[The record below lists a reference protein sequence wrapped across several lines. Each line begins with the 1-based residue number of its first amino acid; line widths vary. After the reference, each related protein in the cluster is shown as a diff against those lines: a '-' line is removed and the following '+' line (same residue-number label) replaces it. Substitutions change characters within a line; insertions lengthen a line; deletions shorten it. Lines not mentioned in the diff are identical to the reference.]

1 MFSRNGLER
10 IAANTFTMN
19 IYSTQNTTD
28 VSEERDLRNA
38 AFMYFQVLIY
48 ILLDITSNRNS
59 SAKKDLLDHF
69 KHIYEGSTAEE
80 RIIQELENNYRDEEA
95 IRWFTRP
102 TFLYNTLNKA
112 LRDFDFEVLFALRFL
127 INDLQRQ
134 LAIAHETYLTS
145 YALENPIITVYRGQ
159 NISVADLNYL
169 HQNIGQFV
177 AMQSFLSTSFD
188 RAVASFFAQAAAPTT
203 DEITC
208 IVFEFHLDT
217 RITKTKPY
225 ANIKHLSYFRDEE
238 ELLLMLGT
246 IFRIEQLE
254 YNELEKTWIA
264 ILSLCSEDDYE
275 LKELVKH
282 LKNETGEGITSLG
295 NLLQRQGDYEKAR
308 LYFQQLLL
316 DPSLDDLD
324 RARCYRGLAMVAQ
337 ALHTY
342 DEATENFE
350 KQLELLNTC
359 DDNQEE
365 IGTAYT
371 FLGEVYLFKNDL
383 DQALTYEQKA
393 FDILVPLNA
402 AQLTNVYAIMANI
415 YMQKKDFPQAIVY
428 HEKGLELDYERLPGN
443 HENFGITYANIG
455 ATYHLSGDYIKALE
469 YYSKAREIYSKILT
483 PKHQHVLTVEE
494 NIRRVKKLINK

>member
-1 MFSRNGLER
+1 MISKCSEISETTLEQPARRFQNVTRNSDEYILISFDENTVFIKENLAIQKAIRQIIPDLKIFDNSNACVDYLMDFKDRKIVLIICGSYDHRFISLIHHLSHLSAIYVYHLEEQAAEEWNKDYEKIKGVFTQIKDLITTICTDQRVHRVSSISCFDKQQTEVRDGLER
-10 IAANTFTMN
+10 IAANTIAMN

-38 AFMYFQVLIY
+38 AFMYFQVLIN
-48 ILLDITSNRNS
+48 ILLDITSNRNP

-95 IRWFTRP
+95 IRWYTRP

-145 YALENPIITVYRGQ
+145 YELENPIITVYRGQ

-208 IVFEFHLDT
+208 ILFEFHLDT
-217 RITKTKPY
+217 RIMNTKPY

-238 ELLLMLGT
+238 ELLIMLGT
-246 IFRIEQLE
+246 IFRIEQVE

-264 ILSLCSEDDYE
+264 NLSLCSEDDYE

-295 NLLQRQGDYEKAR
+295 NLLQRQGDYERAR

-316 DPSLDDLD
+316 DPSLGDLD
-324 RARCYRGLAMVAQ
+324 RARCYRGLAMVA
-337 ALHTY
+337 
-342 DEATENFE
+342 
-350 KQLELLNTC
+350 
-359 DDNQEE
+359 
-365 IGTAYT
+365 
-371 FLGEVYLFKNDL
+371 
-383 DQALTYEQKA
+383 
-393 FDILVPLNA
+393 
-402 AQLTNVYAIMANI
+402 
-415 YMQKKDFPQAIVY
+415 
-428 HEKGLELDYERLPGN
+428 
-443 HENFGITYANIG
+443 
-455 ATYHLSGDYIKALE
+455 
-469 YYSKAREIYSKILT
+469 
-483 PKHQHVLTVEE
+483 
-494 NIRRVKKLINK
+494 

>member
-1 MFSRNGLER
+1 MISKCSETTSEQPVRRFQSVTRNLDEYILTCFDENTVFTRENLAIQKAIRQIIPDLKIFDNSNACVDYLMDFKDRKIVLIICGSYDHRFISLIHHLSHLSAIYVYYPEKEAAEEWNKDYEKIKGVFTQIKDLITAICTDQRVHRVSSITCFDKQQAEARDGLER
-10 IAANTFTMN
+10 IAANTITMN
-19 IYSTQNTTD
+19 IYSTQNTD

-69 KHIYEGSTAEE
+69 KRIYEGSTAEE

-95 IRWFTRP
+95 IRWYTRP

-112 LRDFDFEVLFALRFL
+112 LRDFDFEVLFALRFSH
-127 INDLQRQ
+127 QRPATTISHRTRN
-134 LAIAHETYLTS
+134 LS
-145 YALENPIITVYRGQ
+145 NF

-208 IVFEFHLDT
+208 ILFEFHLDT
-217 RITKTKPY
+217 RIMNTKPY

-238 ELLLMLGT
+238 ELLIMLGT
-246 IFRIEQLE
+246 IFRIEQVE

-264 ILSLCSEDDYE
+264 NLSLCSEDDYE

-295 NLLQRQGDYEKAR
+295 NLLQRQGDYERAR

-316 DPSLDDLD
+316 DPSLGDLD
-324 RARCYRGLAMVAQ
+324 RARCYRGLAMVA
-337 ALHTY
+337 
-342 DEATENFE
+342 
-350 KQLELLNTC
+350 
-359 DDNQEE
+359 
-365 IGTAYT
+365 
-371 FLGEVYLFKNDL
+371 
-383 DQALTYEQKA
+383 
-393 FDILVPLNA
+393 
-402 AQLTNVYAIMANI
+402 
-415 YMQKKDFPQAIVY
+415 
-428 HEKGLELDYERLPGN
+428 
-443 HENFGITYANIG
+443 
-455 ATYHLSGDYIKALE
+455 
-469 YYSKAREIYSKILT
+469 
-483 PKHQHVLTVEE
+483 
-494 NIRRVKKLINK
+494 